1 MKLTRSALIT
11 AAVIVVLLDLL
22 GLIIGLPGWAV
33 VLLSVAVLVALA
45 MLGKEPEPP
54 KPAPTPPP
62 PAPARTPEHHD
73 PVFSGPPTRTISNVR
88 IPSASADFSFVFSA
102 VVQWSTVLTGSR
114 HADLGSVAVDA
125 LLSRARALTAAQQ
138 PTEVSLN
145 QHRLAALLG
154 EPDLDERGQ
163 VRTWATEVRLRLPD
177 ADSKHLEVLAALHRR
192 EQTTL
197 LERRMERDKRAY
209 FKDDVLS
216 TPGSAMVWWLVN
228 HPGEVE
234 KCVDLLGTLTR
245 LSAVANNLPLHG
257 VDQPDG
263 ESTTNGLVPAIAD
276 TSTAELA
283 ALVAGDQEAGDR
295 HKEGYREEFS
305 SE

>member
-245 LSAVANNLPLHG
+245 LSAVANNLPLHV

-263 ESTTNGLVPAIAD
+263 ESSANGLVPAIAD